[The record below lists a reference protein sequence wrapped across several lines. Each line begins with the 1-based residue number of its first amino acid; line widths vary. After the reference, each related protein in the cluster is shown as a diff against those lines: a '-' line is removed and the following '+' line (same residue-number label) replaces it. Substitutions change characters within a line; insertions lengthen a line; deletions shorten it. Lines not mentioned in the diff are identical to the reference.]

1 MATRD
6 MKVGQWSKTRKIYN
20 GVCGSR
26 HEISYG
32 YVYDSDLDARVKY
45 WIGLDAFDQRS
56 LTGTGGPMGVFGSG
70 DYLRDN
76 AANHSVRVRVSKLP
90 LDEDGNRIGNFP
102 ADAEEV
108 HDTVFSGD
116 PKGTRKIYFDIN
128 EPAEYLVKVSNES
141 TGNCSGGK
149 CKEGTEVVEGVF
161 GNEREISNCWYDW
174 GWAITVPQDEFERIE
189 QSQEMSFTNPSRVQ
203 SGNPQADSGLD
214 ENIILIG
221 GIGLSLMI
229 ILLSG
234 S

>member
-1 MATRD
+1 
-6 MKVGQWSKTRKIYN
+6 MKVGQWAKTRKIYN

-56 LTGTGGPMGVFGSG
+56 LTGSISG
-70 DYLRDN
+70 NYVRDN

-161 GNEREISNCWYDW
+161 GNEKEISNCWYDW
-174 GWAITVPQDEFERIE
+174 GWTITVPQDEFERIE

-203 SGNPQADSGLD
+203 SGNPQAESGLD
-214 ENIILIG
+214 ENLILIG

-229 ILLSG
+229 VLLSG
-234 S
+234 SKSK